1 MAYHT
6 FHNVETRIIRI
17 FNTYGPRMRMDDG
30 RALPTFFRQAM
41 RGEDITVFGDGMQTR
56 SFCYVDDLVEGI
68 YRLLLSDYHLP
79 VNVGNPV
86 EITIK
91 QAAEEV
97 IALTNST
104 SRIIHLDLP
113 KDDPKVRQP
122 DISKAKEILGWEP
135 TVDRVEGLKR
145 TYDYFKT
152 VV

>member
-1 MAYHT
+1 
-6 FHNVETRIIRI
+6 
-17 FNTYGPRMRMDDG
+17 MRMDDG